1 MWSTLAALEKGK
13 ETPETGVVADGVES
27 VSGERVRQLT
37 AERMESALQFREGTV
52 DDELQVEQ
60 FVEMLE
66 PQMAVQL
73 VEVPKIV
80 AGFEVSSGE
89 DGSSG
94 PGERHDRRRRC
105 IIQSACW

>member
-1 MWSTLAALEKGK
+1 MG
-13 ETPETGVVADGVES
+13 
-27 VSGERVRQLT
+27 
-37 AERMESALQFREGTV
+37 ALQFREGTV
-52 DDELQVEQ
+52 DELQVEQ

-80 AGFEVSSGE
+80 AGLEVSSGE

-94 PGERHDRRRRC
+94 PGRETRPTPPLQHSNCLLVKCSTTTESEVEGSSGEAGSFLAWSRRHD
-105 IIQSACW
+105 SPH